1 MDITRAAYEK
11 ILKEYD
17 ARQLENARAL
27 AGKKAQIEAQV
38 PGLSDVQKRITSLYA
53 RQAAQRLNGRDEK
66 AEASFRKELSELNA
80 KKDALLKSAG
90 FTAADL
96 EPEFTCSKCRDTG
109 FTGSEPCSCFKARV
123 IEELYDSSHI
133 RTVLEKENFNTFTYK
148 YYSRT
153 PKGTE
158 EKSQLEYANGAV
170 KVANKFIENFKD
182 SDTNIF
188 IYGNTGS
195 GKTFLV
201 NCIAKEIIEQG
212 FSVVYLSAVHFFDVL
227 SERMYKNYDD
237 PSKTDRLE
245 IAGSCDLLIIDDLGT
260 ELVNSFTQ
268 SALFDCINDR
278 ILKGK
283 HTIISSNLS
292 LKELQQNY
300 SERIFSRIISGY
312 RLLKLYGDD
321 IRMKKNLEV

>member
-38 PGLSDVQKRITSLYA
+38 PGLSDVQKKITALYA

-80 KKDALLKSAG
+80 KKNTLLKSAG

-109 FTGSEPCSCFKARV
+109 FIGSEPCSCFKARV
-123 IEELYDSSHI
+123 IEELYDNSHI

-245 IAGSCDLLIIDDLGT
+245 IVDSCDLLIIDDLGT